1 MKKNCISWM
10 FAVLMLVVGMSS
22 CSKDDD
28 IGNDD
33 IGNVDIVN
41 NDSVRGGEVY
51 DGWVK
56 PEVDMSDPLAVF
68 FRDELHSPYWD
79 GQGNEIKTF
88 FEQGEWDDKSCL
100 MINSRQ
106 EFQDAYMGTK
116 ELPNVDFDLYTLV
129 IGRTWGNDSS
139 YKLDKIILR
148 DKGSTYELETQLLH
162 HVNGFAFAAIQTIF
176 YWHLYPKLANKA
188 IIPIRTVTDVDG

>member
-1 MKKNCISWM
+1 MKKKS
-10 FAVLMLVVGMSS
+10 VLLLNVLLLIFTG
-22 CSKDDD
+22 CS
-28 IGNDD
+28 NDD
-33 IGNVDIVN
+33 EVINGVRNGEGY
-41 NDSVRGGEVY
+41 RGGIVY
-51 DGWVK
+51 DGYTRQ
-56 PEVDMSDPLAVF
+56 EIDESDPLSVF
-68 FRDELHSPYWD
+68 FGEELHNPRWD
-79 GQGNEIKTF
+79 GYGNEFKTF
-88 FEQGEWDDKSCL
+88 FEQGKWNDESIL
-100 MINSRQ
+100 VINSQ
-106 EFQDAYMGTK
+106 EEFQKAYMGTK

>member
-1 MKKNCISWM
+1 MKKKS
-10 FAVLMLVVGMSS
+10 VLLLLNVLLLIFTG
-22 CSKDDD
+22 CS
-28 IGNDD
+28 NDD
-33 IGNVDIVN
+33 EVINGVRNGEGY
-41 NDSVRGGEVY
+41 RGGIVY
-51 DGWVK
+51 DGYTRQ
-56 PEVDMSDPLAVF
+56 EIDESDPLSVF
-68 FRDELHSPYWD
+68 FGEELHNPRWD
-79 GQGNEIKTF
+79 GYGNEFKTF
-88 FEQGEWDDKSCL
+88 FEQGKWNDESIL
-100 MINSRQ
+100 VINSQ
-106 EFQDAYMGTK
+106 EEFQKAYMGTK